1 MKKFVVF
8 KKDGLEYETTKRF
21 AYSTEDVDG
30 FLVIDGNSTG
40 VAFEGYKLDNS
51 KHFSHLEVPPHAE
64 HFELI
69 GDLGEDVVLPVEVS
83 ATSIPA
89 SVASGGIASETDGF
103 IFILQEDA
111 GKVAENV
118 VNVKTDL
125 VTAEY
130 SQLNTDVYAEMYNV
144 FGTTNAN
151 SASAYNETWKEMVIA
166 PSDYSSAG
174 LTARFAVAGF
184 AVGDALDT
192 DQKISDYG
200 SAKVVEAKAYGVWR
214 MQRIE
219 QFKVDR
225 ETIINS

>member
-1 MKKFVVF
+1 VVF
-8 KKDGLEYETTKRF
+8 KKDGSGYETTKRF

-64 HFELI
+64 HFEL
-69 GDLGEDVVLPVEVS
+69 LGGLLEEDTVLPIEVS

-89 SVASGGIASETDGF
+89 SVASGGIVSETDGF

-111 GKVAENV
+111 TKVAEKV
-118 VNVKTDL
+118 IADKTAL
-125 VTAEY
+125 VTEAY
-130 SQLNTDVYAEMYNV
+130 ALLNEEVYAEMNTV

-151 SASAYNETWKEMVIA
+151 SASAYNETWKEMIAA

-174 LTARFAVAGF
+174 LTARLAVGGF
-184 AVGDALDT
+184 VVGDALDT
-192 DQKISDYG
+192 DQKISDYA
-200 SAKVVEAKAYGVWR
+200 SAKIVEAKAYGVWR